1 MTVPMVEGRFFVA
14 LRLELESRAR
24 MLLAGQARHREGALS
39 PDDLVQEALSRILS
53 NYDEAS
59 LRERPHNQLMALIWR
74 TMRNIV
80 IDESRKKAAL
90 LTEDK
95 PSGDAGS
102 SAGARS
108 GSAVTTRR
116 DEATTSPE
124 EDLLTERRQAAVQAE
139 LARLSPEERCFI
151 QCVLETD
158 SVPAAQKKCGWP
170 PKSPY
175 YVLKKLLDRLRPTL
189 SEWATS

>member
-1 MTVPMVEGRFFVA
+1 MTVPMAQGKFFVA

-24 MLLAGQARHREGALS
+24 MLLAGQSRHREGALS

-95 PSGDAGS
+95 PGANPGQSTGTVATRHDA
-102 SAGARS
+102 AL
-108 GSAVTTRR
+108 V
-116 DEATTSPE
+116 SPE
-124 EDLLTERRQAAVQAE
+124 EELLAERRQSAVQAE